1 MYTNNL
7 IMGPKL
13 YIFDLDGTLVN
24 TVKDLNRGINYAL
37 NKNGYPSKSVAHTS
51 KAIGNGIFKTF
62 LRSLP
67 IEDLE
72 AAKQCLID
80 FRDYYS
86 KHYLDYSYRYKGM
99 LTTLRILKKEGH
111 LLAVATNKL
120 DKIAINLVNT
130 LYPNIFDMI
139 LGDDGI
145 SPIKPDPSMI
155 NKIINTLKINKTDA
169 VYIGDSEVDILS
181 ASNAEIKLI
190 LVDYGFHRNED
201 FLTNKAGMHIS
212 KPSELLNINL

>member
-7 IMGPKL
+7 IMRPKL

-24 TVKDLNRGINYAL
+24 TVKDLNSGINYAL
-37 NKNGYPSKSVAHTS
+37 KKNGYPSKSVKHTS
-51 KAIGNGIFKTF
+51 KAIGNGIFKTI

-72 AAKQCLID
+72 VAKICLID
-80 FRDYYS
+80 FRNYYS

-99 LTTLRILKKEGH
+99 LTALRKLKKQGH

-120 DKIAINLVNT
+120 DKIAIDLINT

-139 LGDDGI
+139 LGDDGV

-155 NKIINTLKINKTDA
+155 NRIINTLKVNKIDT
-169 VYIGDSEVDILS
+169 VYIGDSEVDILT
-181 ASNAEIKLI
+181 ASNAGVKLV

-201 FLTNKAGMHIS
+201 FLTNKTGIHIT

>member
-7 IMGPKL
+7 IMSPRL
-13 YIFDLDGTLVN
+13 YIFDLNGTLIN

-67 IEDLE
+67 TEDLK

-86 KHYLDYSYRYKGM
+86 KGTR
-99 LTTLRILKKEGH
+99 
-111 LLAVATNKL
+111 
-120 DKIAINLVNT
+120 
-130 LYPNIFDMI
+130 P
-139 LGDDGI
+139 
-145 SPIKPDPSMI
+145 
-155 NKIINTLKINKTDA
+155 
-169 VYIGDSEVDILS
+169 
-181 ASNAEIKLI
+181 
-190 LVDYGFHRNED
+190 
-201 FLTNKAGMHIS
+201 
-212 KPSELLNINL
+212 